1 MVTKFMAPK
10 KKGNLAHTKK
20 APSEIRATDSQA
32 ARTAIYLLPLYA
44 VYMNRDCYVAIRTN
58 GRLDF
63 LTKKRKQN
71 PLPKGDAS
79 SAEATPGRVQKDE
92 RGEAR
97 LAITTPNCGP
107 HLELGH

>member
-1 MVTKFMAPK
+1 MAPK

-63 LTKKRKQN
+63 FDKKTKTEPVAKR
-71 PLPKGDAS
+71 
-79 SAEATPGRVQKDE
+79 R
-92 RGEAR
+92 R
-97 LAITTPNCGP
+97 
-107 HLELGH
+107 ELGRGHPRQSPERRAR